1 MKFNWSYSWIILYII
16 SIVLNIVIISISN
29 NNNII
34 DDSMVKTNSSINY
47 INGFISII
55 GFCIFI
61 YWLVKFNNTKVL
73 MYLWIIMLIIS
84 ILLGLIAINGSL
96 DNLTRD
102 IGVITGQTTV
112 IFLGALITF
121 LIKKR

>member
-1 MKFNWSYSWIILYII
+1 M
-16 SIVLNIVIISISN
+16 ISISNN

-61 YWLVKFNNTKVL
+61 YWLVKFNNIKVL

-84 ILLGLIAINGSL
+84 MVLGLIIINTPL

-102 IGVITGQTTV
+102 IGTITGQTTT